1 MQRNLIIHDPRFS
14 NSLLQR
20 RKDLNLRR
28 SVVLADTHVPSDAIA
43 NKVFV
48 VGGGQIWSLLV
59 DAIEA
64 ADEGIVRERNVR
76 GVDGERVVLQRT

>member
-1 MQRNLIIHDPRFS
+1 MIQNSLYS
-14 NSLLQR
+14 NSLLHR
-20 RKDLNLRR
+20 PEKAYFFPR
-28 SVVLADTHVPSDAIA
+28 VILADARVPCGAVT

-48 VGGGQIWSLLV
+48 VGAGKRWSLLV

-76 GVDGERVVLQRT
+76 GVDGERIVLERA